1 MVEEDDYGKRV
12 VGDIMDTMLSIAAT
26 FVGCCLA
33 IPVAIVMYMVMTRVE
48 QMWKNS
54 QWRG

>member
-1 MVEEDDYGKRV
+1 MVEQCGD
-12 VGDIMDTMLSIAAT
+12 DIMDTMLTLAAAV
-26 FVGCCLA
+26 VGCCLA
-33 IPVAIVMYMVMTRVE
+33 IPGTIVMYMIMTRVE